1 MSWMSIQKETGKMN
15 LGNGALHD
23 GVSYAADTS
32 GAGDAFNGSQQHAL
46 GSLFNGDPLSLSAN
60 AESLAMSSSLGLRSF
75 SQSPLYLS
83 RYGSGAG
90 AIPPDVDYAAASYL
104 MSHQRLLLEEQLRRD
119 LLTEQILRSSQPQ
132 HPLLTIRHKAD
143 WKDTPIHIALRSKA
157 KHGRELKANG
167 RMRQLQSVILKK
179 RKTATPAA
187 RASGLWNA
195 ASQFPLPSA
204 ARKTPVTVSKFPDF
218 QRVWGRLEEAV
229 KDNDMDDS
237 QKTAYVKEHFS
248 RKIGTWYRATG
259 ASAASAT
266 DSNSKLPTNEHCGKA
281 QQQQQP
287 MSPLKGIIFKRK
299 RSELF

>member
-1 MSWMSIQKETGKMN
+1 MSIQKETGKMN
-15 LGNGALHD
+15 LGHGALDD

-32 GAGDAFNGSQQHAL
+32 GAGDAFNGPQQHAVR
-46 GSLFNGDPLSLSAN
+46 SLFNGDPLSLSAN

-75 SQSPLYLS
+75 AQSPLHLS

-119 LLTEQILRSSQPQ
+119 LLTEQILRSSQLR
-132 HPLLTIRHKAD
+132 HPLLSISDTIRHKAD

-157 KHGRELKANG
+157 KYGRERKANG

-179 RKTATPAA
+179 RQTATPEA
-187 RASGLWNA
+187 RAFGLGNA
-195 ASQFPLPSA
+195 ASQFRLPSA
-204 ARKTPVTVSKFPDF
+204 TRKTPVTVSKLLDF

-229 KDNDMDDS
+229 KDSDMDDS
-237 QKTAYVKEHFS
+237 QKTAYVKECFS
-248 RKIGTWYRATG
+248 RRIGTWNRAAG
-259 ASAASAT
+259 ASDASAA
-266 DSNSKLPTNEHCGKA
+266 DSNSKPTYEHCGKV
-281 QQQQQP
+281 QQQQP